1 MRDHYRR
8 FAGLLALAALAL
20 AALACNS
27 ESSVDPTAT
36 PPPTEVS
43 EVVGGVYLALGDS
56 IAAGTGASDADS
68 TSYVA
73 LVAEA
78 LPSRYGPTLVLRSLA
93 EGGDTTADLIDKYLS
108 QAVEVLEQGDV
119 RVVTVTIGGND
130 LFQYSSTPVCI
141 DDPGDPDCPLQ
152 DGLLEV
158 TERLD
163 RILGELRAAGP
174 LTVIVIQLYPNLF
187 SGTGEVNLSGIIV
200 REGAPEVAF
209 GLLNDVIAEVAGRNG
224 VLLADPRAGFEGRG
238 GELGHLLEPEPDAHP
253 NDDGHRVIADAFL
266 EALRPLV
273 GELATDG
280 DR

>member
-1 MRDHYRR
+1 MRGHYRR
-8 FAGLLALAALAL
+8 FAALLAFAALAF

-27 ESSVDPTAT
+27 ESSVDPTPT

-78 LPSRYGPTLVLRSLA
+78 LQSRFGSTLVLRSLA
-93 EGGDTTADLIDKYLS
+93 EGGDTTEELTDKYLS
-108 QAVEVLEQGDV
+108 QSVELLEQGDV
-119 RVVTVTIGGND
+119 RVVTITIGGND
-130 LFQYSSTPVCI
+130 LFQYSSSPVCI
-141 DDPGDPDCPLQ
+141 DTPGDPACPLQ

-158 TERLD
+158 EERLD
-163 RILGELRAAGP
+163 RILGELRAASP

-187 SGTGEVNLSGIIV
+187 SGTGEVNLNGIIV

-209 GLLNDVIAEVAGRNG
+209 GLLNDVIAEVARRNG
-224 VLLADPRAGFEGRG
+224 VLIADPRAGFEGRG
-238 GELGHLLEPEPDAHP
+238 GELGHLLEPTPDAHP

-266 EALRPLV
+266 EALGLLLV
-273 GELATDG
+273 D
-280 DR
+280 